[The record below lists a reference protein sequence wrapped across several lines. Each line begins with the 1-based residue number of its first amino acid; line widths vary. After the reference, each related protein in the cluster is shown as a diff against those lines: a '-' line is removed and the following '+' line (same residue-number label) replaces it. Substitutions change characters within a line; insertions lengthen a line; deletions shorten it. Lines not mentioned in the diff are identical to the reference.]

1 MYFVKMTIYLGD
13 FAEKLPDF
21 QMMEILQHIIMSMP
35 MRNEDQKIQ
44 LLLLQTIHKV
54 NIHIVEFDS
63 IIIFFQITQIKRSKH
78 TNHSHSSRVNVVFY
92 VIFLS
97 INETNYR

>member
-54 NIHIVEFDS
+54 NIHIVEFDL
-63 IIIFFQITQIKRSKH
+63 IIIFFR
-78 TNHSHSSRVNVVFY
+78 
-92 VIFLS
+92 
-97 INETNYR
+97 